1 MVRARACTGC
11 REYVLIKAD
20 DPDNINLLKEFEAEH
35 RGHMLIT
42 LNFDE
47 IKGAYKQYRPAGED

>member
-11 REYVLIKAD
+11 REYVLIKPD
-20 DPDNINLLKEFEAEH
+20 DPYNINLIKEFEAEH

-42 LNFDE
+42 LNYEE
-47 IKGAYKQYRPAGED
+47 IKGAYSQYKKE